1 MKPVDESSILKSELQ
16 AKRTNLSLTDKITFG
31 KYRGDTVQE
40 VIDNTPSYI
49 EWALDEI
56 DWFELDD
63 EAMAE
68 YEWAIETAYDEVQNE
83 IQLDLWGNYI
93 NA

>member
-1 MKPVDESSILKSELQ
+1 MKLVDESSILKSELQ
-16 AKRTNLSLTDKITFG
+16 SKRTNLSLTDKMTFG
-31 KYRGDTVQE
+31 MRKGETIQE
-40 VIDNTPSYI
+40 IIDNAPSYI

-68 YEWAIETAYDEVQNE
+68 YEWAIETAYDEVQDE
-83 IQLDLWGNYI
+83 TQLDLWGDR
-93 NA
+93 